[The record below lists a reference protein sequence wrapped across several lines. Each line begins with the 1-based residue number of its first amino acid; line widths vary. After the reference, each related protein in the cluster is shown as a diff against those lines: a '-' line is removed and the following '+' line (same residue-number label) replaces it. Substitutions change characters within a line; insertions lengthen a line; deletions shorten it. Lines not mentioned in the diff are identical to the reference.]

1 MSNQI
6 RASSSLIRRLKQ
18 QMSNPAVLI
27 QTRSFTP
34 SEGQRPVIV
43 HKRSLD
49 ILHDPWFNKVC
60 SLMTFN
66 FFSILWSLVILFVV
80 CYSFVLFNLSPK
92 KKKKRVAESW
102 DFCVCWDWYWGL
114 FYYWVVEC
122 VSDCFTF
129 KKIIREQRFPW
140 QNVIALIFEDCSLPM
155 LCLLI
160 NKLNASVSFSVFS
173 FPILLTFLSNI
184 AQRAV

>member
-66 FFSILWSLVILFVV
+66 FFSILWSFVILFVV

-92 KKKKRVAESW
+92 KKKKELLNHEIFVFAGI
-102 DFCVCWDWYWGL
+102 DIGVCFITELLNVYL
-114 FYYWVVEC
+114 TVLP
-122 VSDCFTF
+122 S
-129 KKIIREQRFPW
+129 KK
-140 QNVIALIFEDCSLPM
+140 
-155 LCLLI
+155 
-160 NKLNASVSFSVFS
+160 
-173 FPILLTFLSNI
+173 
-184 AQRAV
+184 

>member
-66 FFSILWSLVILFVV
+66 FFSILWSFVILFVV

-92 KKKKRVAESW
+92 KKKELLNHEIFVFAGT
-102 DFCVCWDWYWGL
+102 DIGVL

-140 QNVIALIFEDCSLPM
+140 QNVIALIFEDYSLPM

-160 NKLNASVSFSVFS
+160 NKLNALVSFSALSFS
-173 FPILLTFLSNI
+173 ILLTFLSNI
-184 AQRAV
+184 AHRAA

>member
-1 MSNQI
+1 MIELRSKSLIKMSNQI

-66 FFSILWSLVILFVV
+66 FFSILWSFVILFVV
-80 CYSFVLFNLSPK
+80 CYSFGLFNLSPK
-92 KKKKRVAESW
+92 KKKKELLNHEIFVFAGI
-102 DFCVCWDWYWGL
+102 DIGVL
-114 FYYWVVEC
+114 FYY
-122 VSDCFTF
+122 
-129 KKIIREQRFPW
+129 
-140 QNVIALIFEDCSLPM
+140 
-155 LCLLI
+155 
-160 NKLNASVSFSVFS
+160 
-173 FPILLTFLSNI
+173 
-184 AQRAV
+184 

>member
-92 KKKKRVAESW
+92 KKKKELLNHEIFVFAGI
-102 DFCVCWDWYWGL
+102 DIGVCFITELLNVYL
-114 FYYWVVEC
+114 TVLP
-122 VSDCFTF
+122 S
-129 KKIIREQRFPW
+129 KK
-140 QNVIALIFEDCSLPM
+140 
-155 LCLLI
+155 
-160 NKLNASVSFSVFS
+160 
-173 FPILLTFLSNI
+173 
-184 AQRAV
+184 

>member
-1 MSNQI
+1 MASFCLRLGFEVATDCRVCSDWVGQQIIDKMSNQI

-66 FFSILWSLVILFVV
+66 FFSILWSFVILFVV

-92 KKKKRVAESW
+92 KKKKKKS
-102 DFCVCWDWYWGL
+102 CW
-114 FYYWVVEC
+114 
-122 VSDCFTF
+122 
-129 KKIIREQRFPW
+129 IMRF
-140 QNVIALIFEDCSLPM
+140 
-155 LCLLI
+155 LCLLALI
-160 NKLNASVSFSVFS
+160 LGFCFITELLNVY
-173 FPILLTFLSNI
+173 LTVLPSKK
-184 AQRAV
+184 